1 MLVLCAALCVPF
13 LVPVSIPGVSTV
25 FGAALTAAALAI
37 SARRLPWL
45 PRRWLEKPVATAK
58 LRATFEAG
66 ARRLEKL
73 EGLLKPRIEPLAK
86 LGRLNALM
94 LAFTGLLL
102 MAPFGFVP
110 FSNTAPAIAAI
121 LLALG
126 MLHRDGAFV
135 LAGYASIALT
145 LVYFAALIG
154 AAIYGGLELGALL
167 H

>member
-1 MLVLCAALCVPF
+1 MPATDSKSSASRALGAVRIAVAQARPAIAYTIGTLVDDRDRYEAM
-13 LVPVSIPGVSTV
+13 
-25 FGAALTAAALAI
+25 
-37 SARRLPWL
+37 
-45 PRRWLEKPVATAK
+45 
-58 LRATFEAG
+58 RATFEAG

-73 EGLLKPRIEPLAK
+73 ERLLKPRLEPLAK
-86 LGRLNALM
+86 LRRPNALL
-94 LAFTGLLL
+94 LAFSGILL

-154 AAIYGGLELGALL
+154 AAIYGGMELGAALG
-167 H
+167 